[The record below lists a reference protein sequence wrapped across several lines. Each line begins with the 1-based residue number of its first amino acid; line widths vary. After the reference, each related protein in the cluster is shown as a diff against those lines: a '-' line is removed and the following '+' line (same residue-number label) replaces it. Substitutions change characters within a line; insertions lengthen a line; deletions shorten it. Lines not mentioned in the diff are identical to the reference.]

1 MNNKPFST
9 RCSKTINNLLPRA
22 IVISVSR
29 RHPRSEIGLA
39 QDAGADLTPE
49 VRDNVEKSEYED
61 MFCDNLDKVQNVI
74 KLCDISF

>member
-1 MNNKPFST
+1 MKFVNCP
-9 RCSKTINNLLPRA
+9 IHGLLQCEA
-22 IVISVSR
+22 IKM
-29 RHPRSEIGLA
+29 LC
-39 QDAGADLTPE
+39 PE